1 MSLLI
6 GCIADDLTGASDIGL
21 ALASGGA
28 PVTLSFGVPGQD
40 YECRTP
46 ALVIAEKI
54 RTVPPDEAQ
63 AVARRAAD
71 WLLERDARQLY
82 FKYCSTFDST
92 PDGNIGPVTD
102 ALLEVLGE
110 TFTVLVPALPVNGR
124 TVEDGILRVNGVPL
138 AESPMRYHPLTP
150 MRESFLPR
158 LMDAQTADG
167 RTTAIRL
174 DVVKSG
180 LAALGQA
187 IADSAAE
194 GYRYASVD
202 AVCDGDLET
211 IAEAVADCS
220 LVTGGSGLASGLP
233 DALRRRGL
241 LAAAAEI
248 PPLPDTGGPA
258 AVIAGSCSTAT
269 QAQVEQFRGTATA
282 IELEPRA
289 LADEPGL
296 VDEIADR
303 AVLEVASRDVLIY
316 STADAGELAEVQRGL
331 GVERS
336 AELIEGALGR
346 IARALRDSGVRNFV
360 VAGGETSGAVA
371 AALELTTLEVGP
383 AIAPGVPWMFTADEE
398 PLAIVFKSGNFGA
411 PAFFQQ
417 ALDMLR

>member
-21 ALASGGA
+21 ALASAGA
-28 PVTLSFGVPGQD
+28 PVTLSFGVPERD
-40 YECRTP
+40 LECGTP
-46 ALVIAEKI
+46 ALVVAEKI
-54 RTVPPDEAQ
+54 RTVPPDEAR

-71 WLLERDARQLY
+71 WLLERGARQLY

-102 ALLEVLGE
+102 VLLGAVDE

-138 AESPMRYHPLTP
+138 AESSMRDHPLTP

-167 RTTAIRL
+167 RTTTIGL
-174 DVVKSG
+174 DAVRRGV
-180 LAALGQA
+180 AALRKVL
-187 IADSAAE
+187 ADSAAA
-194 GYRYASVD
+194 GYRYAAVD
-202 AVCDGDLET
+202 AVRDGDLET
-211 IAEAVADCS
+211 IAEAVADRR

-233 DALRRRGL
+233 GALRRRGL
-241 LAAAAEI
+241 LAAAADA
-248 PPLPDTGGPA
+248 PSLPDTRGPA
-258 AVIAGSCSTAT
+258 AVLAGSCSRAT
-269 QAQVEQFRGTATA
+269 EAQVERFRESAAA
-282 IELEPRA
+282 IVLEPRA
-289 LADEPGL
+289 LAADPDL

-303 AVLEVASRDVLIY
+303 AVREAASGDVLVY
-316 STADAGELAEVQRGL
+316 STTAPGELADVQRRL
-331 GVERS
+331 GVARS
-336 AELIEGALGR
+336 AALIEDALGR

-371 AALELTTLEVGP
+371 DALGLTTLEVGP
-383 AIAPGVPWMFTADEE
+383 AIAPGVPWMFAGGGE
-398 PLAIVFKSGNFGA
+398 PVAIAFKSGNFGA
-411 PAFFQQ
+411 PEFFAT